1 MNILYSR
8 VQCWAVLRV
17 KFYTKKMFSD
27 LPRYTM
33 YSNEYFKGVD
43 IIEFITNSSEL
54 STIGLSTIHD
64 ERYYGKI
71 LKNYEWAQS
80 KNLAI

>member
-1 MNILYSR
+1 
-8 VQCWAVLRV
+8 
-17 KFYTKKMFSD
+17 
-27 LPRYTM
+27 M
-33 YSNEYFKGVD
+33 YSTNKYFKGGD
-43 IIEFITNSSEL
+43 TIEFITTSPEL

-80 KNLAI
+80 KNLTI

>member
-1 MNILYSR
+1 
-8 VQCWAVLRV
+8 
-17 KFYTKKMFSD
+17 
-27 LPRYTM
+27 M